1 MFEAVGGGF
10 VSVLAVLLPAL
21 TEQQCSLVQEQVP
34 LHGLKARQILHS
46 RRTLF
51 VTDPHTEGALHQ
63 DPAQIAQITLTHKQ
77 HE

>member
-21 TEQQCSLVQEQVP
+21 TEEKRSLVQEQMP
-34 LHGLKARQILHS
+34 LHGLKASQVLHPCG
-46 RRTLF
+46 TLF
-51 VTDPHTEGALHQ
+51 MTDPHTEGSLHQ